1 MSWKAKRNHHHIA
14 LLWLWGAS
22 EGFGRRGIFSEPPPV
37 LEAEASELPGDVT
50 SSSLSEA
57 KSSLVLNP
65 FLLNT
70 WSCYLSL
77 SITII

>member
-14 LLWLWGAS
+14 FLWLWGAS
-22 EGFGRRGIFSEPPPV
+22 DGFGRRGIFSEPPPV
-37 LEAEASELPGDVT
+37 LKADVSEFPGDVT
-50 SSSLSEA
+50 SSSLSETY
-57 KSSLVLNP
+57 SLVLYP

-77 SITII
+77 TITII